1 MRLVNSQNCQGQPEQ
16 EGMRKCH
23 KHDLMK
29 GTSLAVQWLR
39 LQVSKAEG
47 VGSIPGQGTRIPRA
61 KWCSQKE
68 TFL

>member
-29 GTSLAVQWLR
+29 GTSLAVQWLG
-39 LQVSKAEG
+39 LCAFTAEG
-47 VGSIPGQGTRIPRA
+47 LGSIPGQGTKTPQA
-61 KWCSQKE
+61 KVWLK
-68 TFL
+68 TKT